1 MSSLCRVVAAS
12 MQTPSVSFAFSLTTH
27 RINDNVME
35 LLIMISACKGG
46 SAKSVTGQNC
56 YSILVNRCAELLQL

>member
-1 MSSLCRVVAAS
+1 
-12 MQTPSVSFAFSLTTH
+12 MQTPSASLAYSLMTH

-46 SAKSVTGQNC
+46 SAKSVTG
-56 YSILVNRCAELLQL
+56 